1 MTPRRWLAAAALL
14 GAVACISSPVSA
26 LEVRESKA
34 RLAIDLP
41 DTWAS
46 ENRSD
51 YVLAYP
57 DKSFHLRMM
66 GITSGYSSAYEA
78 EDALLRFLGQHL
90 KSVAVTQHTRQI
102 EWNGYVGFETLGTG
116 EEQSGSPAK
125 WFAIVLNDAKDPSR
139 GIVVLGTGTSPGY
152 ARHQPTA
159 YAALHQVRGT

>member
-41 DTWAS
+41 DSWTS

-51 YVLAYP
+51 YVLTYP
-57 DKSFHLRMM
+57 DTAFHLRMM
-66 GITSGYSSAYEA
+66 GVTSGYSSAYEA

-90 KSVAVTQHTRQI
+90 KSVAVSQHTRQI
-102 EWNGYVGFETLGTG
+102 EWSGEVGC
-116 EEQSGSPAK
+116 
-125 WFAIVLNDAKDPSR
+125 
-139 GIVVLGTGTSPGY
+139 
-152 ARHQPTA
+152 
-159 YAALHQVRGT
+159 